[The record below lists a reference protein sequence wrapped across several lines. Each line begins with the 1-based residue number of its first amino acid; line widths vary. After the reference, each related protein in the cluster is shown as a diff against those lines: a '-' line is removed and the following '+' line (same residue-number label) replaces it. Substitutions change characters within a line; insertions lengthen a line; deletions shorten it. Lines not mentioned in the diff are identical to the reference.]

1 MSHKN
6 KPQIVPH
13 GWFLEMSPKHQSVS
27 EEIKGF
33 PFQKK
38 KKKRLQKL
46 FSRHEHGED
55 KVTVSYFCNSLIP
68 GTVRD
73 YNSLSLNSINSQLLL
88 Q

>member
-1 MSHKN
+1 MLAMSHKN

-38 KKKRLQKL
+38 KKKAPKIVLKA
-46 FSRHEHGED
+46 
-55 KVTVSYFCNSLIP
+55 
-68 GTVRD
+68 
-73 YNSLSLNSINSQLLL
+73 
-88 Q
+88 